1 MSSGPRADS
10 SSLTDSDLSEDGD
23 HPTDGNSP
31 PDGLLQEAGRPTHLQ
46 LLALLRRGE
55 ALTYAEMTERLSI
68 GSKRQARRL
77 VKKLTEAGLPLETGR
92 RGHKKEYYLPPEE
105 WNASARLDLTE
116 QEALALLLAA
126 GAAESGLGPAP
137 LKEALSGATQS
148 LVGSLPGSI
157 ATFDPGSLMEQLHF
171 GEASSVEVDPEVFTG
186 LVEALSNRR
195 AVEIDYY
202 SASSDR
208 TYEGRQIDP
217 WALAVRG
224 DAWLCVAHDY
234 RSGERRD
241 FNLARIES
249 IRPRHPKSN
258 GGDYRIPES
267 FDLEIYF
274 SGRFES
280 LEGTEAYE
288 VRLLVE
294 PGVLPYFESKTYHR
308 TQQIHGERRED
319 GRGVVSYEVMGLEE
333 IASFV
338 RSWGTS
344 VKVLH
349 PPELADQIAE
359 EARQM
364 AARYEDHKEVP
375 EG

>member
-1 MSSGPRADS
+1 M
-10 SSLTDSDLSEDGD
+10 TD
-23 HPTDGNSP
+23 
-31 PDGLLQEAGRPTHLQ
+31 Q
-46 LLALLRRGE
+46 LP
-55 ALTYAEMTERLSI
+55 I

-77 VKKLTEAGLPLETGR
+77 IKKLDEAGVPLEKHR
-92 RGHKKEYYLPPEE
+92 RGHKKEYRLPPEE
-105 WNASARLDLTE
+105 WEAGARLDLTE
-116 QEALALLLAA
+116 REALALLLAA

-148 LVGSLPGSI
+148 LIESLPSSV
-157 ATFDPGSLMEQLHF
+157 ATFEPSSLMEQLHF

-195 AVEIDYY
+195 AIEIDYY

-208 TYEGRQIDP
+208 LYEGRKIDP

-241 FNLARIES
+241 FNLTRIES
-249 IRPRHPKSN
+249 IRPRFLKSN
-258 GGDYRIPES
+258 GGDYQIPDG
-267 FDLEIYF
+267 FDLELYF

-280 LEGTEAYE
+280 LDGTEAYE

-294 PGVLPYFESKTYHR
+294 PDVVPYFESKAYHR
-308 TQQIHGERRED
+308 TQQIHEKRRED
-319 GRGVVSYEVMGLEE
+319 GRAVVSYEVVGLEE

-349 PPELADQIAE
+349 PPKLADRIAE
-359 EARQM
+359 EARRV
-364 AARYEDHKEVP
+364 AARYEGAAEAR
-375 EG
+375 